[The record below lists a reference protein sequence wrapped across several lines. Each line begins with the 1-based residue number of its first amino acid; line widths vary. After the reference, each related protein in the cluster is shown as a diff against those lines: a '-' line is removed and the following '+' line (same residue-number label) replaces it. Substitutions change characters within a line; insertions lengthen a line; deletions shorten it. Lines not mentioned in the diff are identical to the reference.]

1 MAQRIRCDICNAS
14 IPPHAHYVVRM
25 DVFAD
30 PSLPELTSQE
40 LEEIDFD
47 DTFTK
52 LIEQMKHMTP
62 QELEEQVHKRFEFRI
77 CPKCQREFLANP
89 LGLPRVKHGDGNN

>member
-1 MAQRIRCDICNAS
+1 MAQRIQCDVCNAL

-30 PSLPELTSQE
+30 PSLPEMTTEE
-40 LEEIDFD
+40 LEEVDFD
-47 DTFTK
+47 DTFAK

-62 QELEEQVHKRFEFRI
+62 QELQEQVHKRFEYRI

-89 LGLPRVKHGDGNN
+89 LGLPRVKRNVNN